1 MMQTVGTP
9 YYPMQATPSASAV
22 NIQIFEP
29 KAYSGQPTNNV
40 ANPIYAYPQQSMYS
54 QPYMN
59 QYQQYMPQ
67 APMYMPQAQ
76 QVQQLPQQQMPAPL
90 LTPQAPA
97 TEQAPQAPQA
107 PQATVEQQT
116 PAQPD
121 MQIQQPTEQNQN
133 AVDVNSLVAG
143 LKSTDNKTQEDAI
156 TKIANLSQG
165 TPEMQ
170 SAVLSEPVMRG
181 LADIVKQDTSSLQ
194 GPTEAQV
201 AAINKAASGAKLTPE
216 EEALTKELA
225 PKTLADKNRVIS
237 MFTLAMLQKNQRDE
251 VDRYNATQDPNNQL
265 PQLKLNDLIGY
276 TEIENAARND
286 NEKEVKLAAIQALS
300 YVAKPE
306 DKETIEP
313 VLKAAMN
320 DPEPLIQQAANEVLT
335 NIGAAPQAAAG
346 ANDAQGAK
354 QQEPV
359 DLSKMSRKERKAYEK
374 AQKQAEKEAA
384 KAQKAA

>member
-133 AVDVNSLVAG
+133 AIDVNSLVAG

>member
-1 MMQTVGTP
+1 MQTVGTP

-97 TEQAPQAPQA
+97 TEQAPQT

>member
-9 YYPMQATPSASAV
+9 YYPTQAAPTASAV

-40 ANPIYAYPQQSMYS
+40 ANPIYGYPQQSMYS

-59 QYQQYMPQ
+59 QYQQYMPMQ

-76 QVQQLPQQQMPAPL
+76 QVQQLPQQSMPAPV

-97 TEQAPQAPQA
+97 ATEQAAQAPAEQQA
-107 PQATVEQQT
+107 PAQ
-116 PAQPD
+116 QPD

>member
-97 TEQAPQAPQA
+97 TEQAPQA

-251 VDRYNATQDPNNQL
+251 IDRYNATQDPNNQL

>member
-1 MMQTVGTP
+1 MQTVGTP

-97 TEQAPQAPQA
+97 TEQAPQAPQV
-107 PQATVEQQT
+107 TVEQQT

>member
-107 PQATVEQQT
+107 TVEQQT

-133 AVDVNSLVAG
+133 AIDVNSLVAG

>member
-97 TEQAPQAPQA
+97 TEQAPQA

>member
-29 KAYSGQPTNNV
+29 KADSGQPTNNV

-97 TEQAPQAPQA
+97 TEQAPQA